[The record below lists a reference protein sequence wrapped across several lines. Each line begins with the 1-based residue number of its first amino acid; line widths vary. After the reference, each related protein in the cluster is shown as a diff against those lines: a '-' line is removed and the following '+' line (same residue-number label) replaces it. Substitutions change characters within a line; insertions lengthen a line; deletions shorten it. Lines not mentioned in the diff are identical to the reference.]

1 MCLLIFL
8 NFGFNFFSGK
18 NVLRIDGSN
27 GPEEISFLGES
38 ELPNNAKQHNAEEA
52 DGKMET

>member
-1 MCLLIFL
+1 MGLFIIFIL
-8 NFGFNFFSGK
+8 VSIFFSGK